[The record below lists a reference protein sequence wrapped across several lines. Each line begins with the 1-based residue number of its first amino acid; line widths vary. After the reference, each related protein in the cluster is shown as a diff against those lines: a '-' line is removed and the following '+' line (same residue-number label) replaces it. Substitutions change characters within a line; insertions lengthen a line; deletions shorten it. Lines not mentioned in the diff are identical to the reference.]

1 MSHKNAHC
9 IPPASTSP
17 KNLLPALTRQHKNPG
32 HPHQHLPISIIPFP
46 FPPTIP
52 NTKPYPPHTS
62 MCYQVFPRN
71 IRWRCGHET
80 VGNAYPQVQYC
91 EEARRRNRR
100 CVLLTEMRQ
109 TAEQR
114 GAFDCPNCTA
124 LRVAV
129 ERQERMARDEV
140 EAERRGRAAEER
152 QRLRTQ
158 AAREAREA
166 KKAAKK

>member
-1 MSHKNAHC
+1 
-9 IPPASTSP
+9 
-17 KNLLPALTRQHKNPG
+17 
-32 HPHQHLPISIIPFP
+32 
-46 FPPTIP
+46 
-52 NTKPYPPHTS
+52 

-80 VGNAYPQVQYC
+80 VGNAHPQVQYC
-91 EEARRRNRR
+91 DEARRRNCR

-114 GAFDCPNCTA
+114 AAFDCPNCKA
-124 LRVAV
+124 MREAV

-140 EAERRGRAAEER
+140 EAERRGRAADERQKER
-152 QRLRTQ
+152 QRVRTQ